1 MRTCTNCGT
10 PVGDAVFFCL
20 SCGNRQKIPGNS
32 MPESRVL
39 TEEPAHGSVPPV
51 AHAASFDNGYGDGG
65 VQFEKRQ
72 IAGLVGTLLLF
83 MGTFCPAFSATILA
97 ASVSVNFLN
106 GGRGDGR
113 YLIGLAV
120 IAAAF
125 TFFKRYW
132 FTLAG
137 GATALLIIVIDVVD
151 ASNKFGS
158 TTALVSYDWGI
169 GVLVL
174 GSMIM
179 MSTPFV
185 PQRVLKRAY

>member
-1 MRTCTNCGT
+1 M
-10 PVGDAVFFCL
+10 
-20 SCGNRQKIPGNS
+20 PGS
-32 MPESRVL
+32 STPESRVL
-39 TEEPAHGSVPPV
+39 AEEHAHGSVPIV
-51 AHAASFDNGYGDGG
+51 AHAASFDSGYRNSA

-72 IAGLVGTLLLF
+72 IAGLAGALLLF
-83 MGTFCPAFSATILA
+83 MGDFCPTFSATILA

-151 ASNKFGS
+151 ATNKFGS
-158 TTALVSYDWGI
+158 TTALVSYDWDI

-174 GSMIM
+174 GSIVMVA
-179 MSTPFV
+179 TPFV
-185 PQRVLKRAY
+185 PQRALNRAY